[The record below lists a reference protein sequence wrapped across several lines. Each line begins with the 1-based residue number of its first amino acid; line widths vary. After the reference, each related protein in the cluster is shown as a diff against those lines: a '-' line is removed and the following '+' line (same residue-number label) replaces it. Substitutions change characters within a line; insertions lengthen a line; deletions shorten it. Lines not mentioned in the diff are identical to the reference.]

1 MVTFTPGWSVHVPS
15 LVGQT
20 QKVKHTKFNTRSQAQ
35 KSQTQNIEHKVK
47 YKNII
52 SNIIRKFEDQTSVF
66 KFHFS

>member
-47 YKNII
+47 YKNI
-52 SNIIRKFEDQTSVF
+52 N
-66 KFHFS
+66 